1 MARVTTLAFFLFLA
15 ACGSPRRVTV
25 QLVVPDL
32 SGVETPLPGAEIT
45 ALPFD
50 RDSLLAV
57 LESRAA
63 TGRPHTRAL
72 DSLFQAFQTPFL
84 AFARAAW
91 QVEQLE
97 RRRDSLAARR
107 AGAPGSPGGRELE
120 LTLHRLEDSLR
131 RLTPLLER
139 TRTSLNAARDT
150 LWPRIEQLEAD
161 VRRWEHTTYAGY
173 DTMVRGMIRDRLRMG
188 LSDTTDATG
197 WAALK
202 LSPGRWWIFARALDA
217 EDPNK
222 QWYWNVPV
230 TSDTLRLSPASGRHL
245 SRY

>member
-1 MARVTTLAFFLFLA
+1 MQLA
-15 ACGSPRRVTV
+15 
-25 QLVVPDL
+25 VPDL
-32 SGVETPLPGAEIT
+32 NGVETPLPGVEVT

-57 LESRAA
+57 LEQRAP
-63 TGRPHTRAL
+63 TGRPHTQAL

-91 QVEQLE
+91 QVEQLQ
-97 RRRDSLAARR
+97 RQRDSLAARR
-107 AGAPGSPGGRELE
+107 AAGPGSPGTRELE
-120 LTLHRLEDSLR
+120 LGIRRVEDSLR
-131 RLTPLLER
+131 RLGPLLEG
-139 TRTSLNAARDT
+139 TRASLNAARDT

-173 DTMVRGMIRDRLRMG
+173 DTLVRGMIRDRLRMG

-197 WAALK
+197 WASLT
-202 LSPGRWWIFARALDA
+202 LSPGRWWLYARALDA
-217 EDPNK
+217 QDPNR
-222 QWYWNVPV
+222 QWTWNVPV
-230 TSDTLRLSPASGRHL
+230 TADTIRLTPASGRHL